1 MIDNIELPDG
11 AVVKYLPASTGSLVQ
26 SVVWEDSTYLGATE

>member
-11 AVVKYLPASTGSLVQ
+11 AVVKYLPASAGSLVQ
-26 SVVWEDSTYLGATE
+26 TCGLGRFHIPGSN